1 MAKCISYCLVGAA
14 LVGSMVMNML
24 ASKRSKNFR
33 NFMSLLDD
41 NQQQI
46 YKSVIKERMN
56 IYIQGMVI
64 GVILAILCTFNNKL
78 SRQNNICLFIVI
90 ALGFNWIYYSVY
102 PKSTYMLSH
111 LSSTEQNK
119 AWLKIYKEMKLR
131 CKIGL
136 LLGVV
141 GYILLGV
148 GWCN

>member
-1 MAKCISYCLVGAA
+1 MVKCISYCLVGSA

-33 NFMSLLDD
+33 NFMALLDD
-41 NQQQI
+41 NQQQV
-46 YKSVIKERMN
+46 YKSVIKERIN

-78 SRQNNICLFIVI
+78 SRTNNICLFIVI
-90 ALGFNWIYYSVY
+90 ALGFNWLYYSVY

-111 LSSTEQNK
+111 LSSQEQNK

-136 LLGVV
+136 LLGVL

>member
-1 MAKCISYCLVGAA
+1 MAQCISYCLVGAA

-24 ASKRSKNFR
+24 ASKRSKNFK
-33 NFMSLLDD
+33 NFMALLDD
-41 NQQQI
+41 NQQQV

-78 SRQNNICLFIVI
+78 SRPNNICLFIVI
-90 ALGFNWIYYSVY
+90 ALGFNWLYYSVY
-102 PKSTYMLSH
+102 PKSTYMLTH
-111 LSSTEQNK
+111 LTSQEQNS

-136 LLGVV
+136 LLGVI